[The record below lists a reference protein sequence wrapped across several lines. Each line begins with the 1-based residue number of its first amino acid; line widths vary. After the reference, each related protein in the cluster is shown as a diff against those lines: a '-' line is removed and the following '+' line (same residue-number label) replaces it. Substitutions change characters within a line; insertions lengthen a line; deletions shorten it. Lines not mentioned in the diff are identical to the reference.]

1 MPNEEFAHFKG
12 FSSSDR
18 TMEERKQVWLDISDN
33 MTEEQFDAMMA
44 ANKARQVK
52 VPEQGSE
59 APDFNLDVLDRE
71 KGRTGEKISL
81 SSFRGK
87 PVGLIFGSYT

>member
-1 MPNEEFAHFKG
+1 
-12 FSSSDR
+12 
-18 TMEERKQVWLDISDN
+18 
-33 MTEEQFDAMMA
+33 MMA